1 MNTNERKSTIKKLI
15 VSRLNLSIDPQDIG
29 DDVMLFQ
36 PEESNG
42 LGLDSVDALE
52 LAVAINNAFDVTVSD
67 KNMAVFNSV
76 DTINAFIENQLVKVN

>member
-1 MNTNERKSTIKKLI
+1 MNTNERKLTIKKLI
-15 VSRLNLSIDPQDIG
+15 VSRLNLSVDPQDIG

-36 PEESNG
+36 PEEDNG

>member
-1 MNTNERKSTIKKLI
+1 MNTNERKLTIKKLI
-15 VSRLNLSIDPQDIG
+15 VSRLNLSVDPQDIG

-36 PEESNG
+36 PEENNG

-67 KNMAVFNSV
+67 KNMAIFNSV

>member
-1 MNTNERKSTIKKLI
+1 MTIKKLI

-29 DDVMLFQ
+29 DDAMLFQ